1 MQPYV
6 HRQVSPLIAVVCGLV
21 SVVLLVAGLWCGQV
35 AIGVVAFVLFAGIGL
50 AFSSLSTRVDS
61 RGVSWAFTFG
71 APAGSVPVDAVAD
84 VQLTRTNF
92 WEGWGIH
99 WTIWHGWLWNVAGY
113 GAVAIRKKA
122 GGTVTLGTDDPQGL
136 YGALRAAGLTATPQ
150 G

>member
-6 HRQVSPLIAVVCGLV
+6 HRQVSPWMAFGLGLV
-21 SVVLLVAGLWCGQV
+21 SIALLFTGLCCGQAVAGLV
-35 AIGVVAFVLFAGIGL
+35 LFVVVAGIAL
-50 AFSSLSTRVDS
+50 ACSSLTTRVDS
-61 RGVSWAFTFG
+61 SGFSWAFTFG
-71 APAGSVPVDAVAD
+71 LPSGALPLDVIAD

-113 GAVAIRKKA
+113 GAVSIRRKD

-136 YGALRAAGLTATPQ
+136 YDAIRAHIER
-150 G
+150 